1 MKKKTK
7 IAALTIVYHPQQENL
22 EAIKTY
28 VNDVDKLYV
37 FDNSEDT
44 NIQIKNEIE
53 KLENTEYIT
62 RNENLGLPIPIN
74 LIAQK
79 AREEG
84 YEWLITFD
92 HDSKASEGM
101 ITNMRKFSEEFEN
114 IEQVGIISP
123 IVNDKKLKFSLP
135 PSEYSYYDKVIQ
147 SGAMHNLAIMEKIGG
162 YDEKMF
168 IDQVD
173 YEYCM
178 RVMINGFKIIKLNTA
193 VLIHNIEDV
202 NSKVMT
208 VEGKRIVKNKYSI
221 LRYYYIVRNNLYCCR
236 KYKKSYP
243 PYYAEGKRNI
253 EVIKKTVLFD
263 GNRKQKRKA
272 IFLAYLDFYTGKMG
286 KCRWIFK

>member
-101 ITNMRKFSEEFEN
+101 ITNMRKFS
-114 IEQVGIISP
+114 
-123 IVNDKKLKFSLP
+123 
-135 PSEYSYYDKVIQ
+135 
-147 SGAMHNLAIMEKIGG
+147 
-162 YDEKMF
+162 
-168 IDQVD
+168 
-173 YEYCM
+173 
-178 RVMINGFKIIKLNTA
+178 
-193 VLIHNIEDV
+193 
-202 NSKVMT
+202 
-208 VEGKRIVKNKYSI
+208 
-221 LRYYYIVRNNLYCCR
+221 
-236 KYKKSYP
+236 
-243 PYYAEGKRNI
+243 
-253 EVIKKTVLFD
+253 
-263 GNRKQKRKA
+263 
-272 IFLAYLDFYTGKMG
+272 
-286 KCRWIFK
+286 